1 MKNIRRRVDGRW
13 EVRKM
18 VNGYLYDKIVKT
30 YKEALQVHA
39 QLMRRIKSMQTVD
52 VAPTSRVYLYD
63 YAKHWAETYKKN
75 FVKRSSYASIML
87 GVEKLK
93 GSMIDIPV
101 NRIDTL
107 LLQKYINKLEHT
119 RQNEMDLM
127 YLNAIFKR
135 LVKDN
140 LIKSNPMDDTIR
152 RKKIKSIRKPFVY
165 SEQVAIL
172 EAIKGTDIENYIL
185 IYLFTGI
192 RRNELNINTIKAD
205 IEGNLLRVLSEKK
218 REEEVYRYIDLT
230 PDTIE
235 LIKNSEF
242 KYSVDRVARLFRK
255 VLDRLNMSKGYNLH
269 SLRHTFT
276 LNEFYLGTPEKF
288 IQEWLG
294 HEELQVTRKHY
305 MSIDRTLTK
314 EKIENLY
321 GNYYYVIK

>member
-18 VNGYLYDKIVKT
+18 VNGQMFDKIVKT

-39 QLMRRIKSMQTVD
+39 QLMRRIKSMQSVE
-52 VAPTSRVYLYD
+52 VAPTSKVYLYD

-75 FVKRSSYASIML
+75 FVKANSYASIML
-87 GVEKLK
+87 GVEKIK
-93 GSMIDIPV
+93 GSIIDVPV

-107 LLQKYINKLEHT
+107 LMQKYINALEHT
-119 RQNEMDLM
+119 RQNEMNLM

-135 LVKDN
+135 LVKDK
-140 LIKSNPMDDTIR
+140 LIKVNPMDDTIR
-152 RKKIKSIRKPFVY
+152 HKKIKAVRKPFVY

-192 RRNELNINTIKAD
+192 RRNELNVKTIKD
-205 IEGNLLRVLSEKK
+205 NIEGNLLRVLSEKK
-218 REEEVYRYIDLT
+218 REAEVYRYVDLT
-230 PDTIE
+230 RDTIE
-235 LIKNSEF
+235 LIKNTNF
-242 KYSVDRVARLFRK
+242 KYSVERVARLFRK
-255 VLDRLNMSKGYNLH
+255 ILDDLNIPKGYNLH
-269 SLRHTFT
+269 TLRHTFT

-314 EKIENLY
+314 EKVQELY
-321 GNYYYVIK
+321 KNYYYVIN